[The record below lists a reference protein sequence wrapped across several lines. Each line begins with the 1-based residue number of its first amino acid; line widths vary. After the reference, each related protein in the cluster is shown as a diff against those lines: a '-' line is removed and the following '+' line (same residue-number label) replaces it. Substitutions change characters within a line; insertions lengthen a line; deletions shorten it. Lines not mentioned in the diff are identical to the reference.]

1 VPEARRPRIG
11 VSLVCDRIRE
21 LGGWVEAIEAA
32 GFDAIGFGDSPSLY
46 PEAYV
51 QGTVVAL
58 HSRRVMF
65 GPRVT
70 NPLTRHP
77 LVTASAIATL
87 HELSGGRAVLGIGA
101 GDSAAHG
108 VGERPATLAQL
119 REYVVALQALLKHG
133 RAEYQ
138 GRSVGFRAIDGHVPI
153 YLAASGPRSLEL
165 AGELCD
171 GVIVGTGVV
180 PELVLDVHARL
191 AAGAARA
198 GRRLED
204 LDVWWL
210 MGASI
215 AGTRDVARAA
225 IATHLAAGSNAC
237 FRSGFAGKGVPEAVL
252 PRLREL
258 VERYDYEEHELPGEG
273 RGNVR
278 RVHELGLF
286 DYLAD
291 RFAVAEDGPGFAAR
305 LEQLAAWGADQIWFT
320 MPLPDKYGFLDAV
333 RTDVMPHLRE
343 KEGVT

>member
-1 VPEARRPRIG
+1 M
-11 VSLVCDRIRE
+11 SLVCDRIGE
-21 LGGWVEAIEAA
+21 LGDWVRAIEAA

-58 HSRRVMF
+58 NSSRVMF

-70 NPLTRHP
+70 NPITRHP
-77 LVTASAIATL
+77 LVTAAAVATL
-87 HELSGGRAVLGIGA
+87 DELSGGRAMVGIGA

-108 VGERPATLAQL
+108 VGERPATIQRL
-119 REYVVALQALLKHG
+119 RAYVVALRELLDGG
-133 RAEYQ
+133 RTTYR
-138 GRSVGFRAIDGHVPI
+138 GRDVRFRATSGRVPI
-153 YLAASGPRSLEL
+153 YLAASGPRGLAL

-180 PELVLDVHARL
+180 PELVPQVHAML
-191 AAGAARA
+191 AEGAGRA
-198 GRRLED
+198 GRSLDD

-215 AGTRDVARAA
+215 AATREQAREA

-237 FRSGFAGKGVPEAVL
+237 LRSGFKGKAVPEEL
-252 PRLREL
+252 RDRLQAL
-258 VERYDYEEHELPGEG
+258 VDGYDYTEHELPGAG

-278 RVHELGLF
+278 RVHELALF
-286 DYLAD
+286 DYLAR
-291 RFAVAEDGPGFAAR
+291 RFAVADTAEGFAAR
-305 LEQLAAWGADQIWFT
+305 VEELAGWGADRLWLT

-333 RTDVMPHLRE
+333 RTGVVPRLRAP
-343 KEGVT
+343 VTP